1 MTVEAEGTPD
11 AAREAEGTPD
21 AAREADDLRR
31 DATRRLRESPEAFQF
46 FQAVRLLQRLH
57 PGRSRIGRFEAPSS
71 EVVRLG
77 SNPDLSFPA
86 GQIQDLVES
95 PDGRWSMKVNFLGLV
110 GHLGVLPSHYSVL
123 VNQRVHSRDR
133 ALLDF
138 LDMFHHRVL
147 SLFYRAMERCRFY
160 APYER
165 GEQDALTG
173 RLLDLLGIGDEAA
186 REALDLEVAELLGY
200 VGLLTPAAR
209 SATALQQIIEDR
221 FGVTAAVEQ
230 FVGGWYTVSSD
241 AQCRIDDESQ
251 EYTQQLGV
259 GALVGDAIWDP
270 QARARII
277 LGPLSRKRFDDFLPT
292 GSAYEHLRQ
301 LTRFFSND
309 EVEFQLRL
317 ILEREEVPPLRLGV
331 DANSPLGWG
340 SWIRSDPAPPETAET
355 VLPL

>member
-1 MTVEAEGTPD
+1 MTTAADPPTVAVAEVD
-11 AAREAEGTPD
+11 EE
-21 AAREADDLRR
+21 LRR
-31 DATRRLRESPEAFQF
+31 SATRRLRDEPESFQF

-57 PGRSRIGRFEAPSS
+57 PERRLVGRFEDPSS

-77 SNPDLSFPA
+77 SNPSMAFPA
-86 GQIQDLVES
+86 GQIQDLIES
-95 PDGRWSMKVNFLGLV
+95 PGGRWAMTVNFLGLV
-110 GHLGVLPSHYSVL
+110 GHLGVLPDHYSVL
-123 VNQRVHSRDR
+123 VMRRVQSRDR

-165 GEQDALTG
+165 GEEDALTS
-173 RLLDLLGIGDEAA
+173 RLMDLLGLADASA
-186 REALDLEVAELLGY
+186 RQALRIEIDELLAY
-200 VGLLTPAAR
+200 VGLFGPDTR
-209 SATALQQIIEDR
+209 SAMALQQVIEDR
-221 FGVTAAVEQ
+221 FGVPAVVDQ
-230 FVGGWYTVSSD
+230 FVGGWYEVSSN
-241 AQCRIDDESQ
+241 AQCRVDDAGQS
-251 EYTQQLGV
+251 YSQQLGV

-277 LGPLSRKRFDDFLPT
+277 LGPLSRERYDDFLPT
-292 GSAYEHLRQ
+292 GRAYEKLRN

-317 ILEREEVPPLRLGV
+317 ILEREETPPLRLGA
-331 DANSPLGWG
+331 DDYTPLGWG
-340 SWIRSDPAPPETAET
+340 SWIRSGSAPPETAET

>member
-1 MTVEAEGTPD
+1 MKVESD
-11 AAREAEGTPD
+11 AGAGGANEVLDPRPGALLG
-21 AAREADDLRR
+21 
-31 DATRRLRESPEAFQF
+31 LRESPESFQF

-57 PGRSRIGRFEAPSS
+57 PERSVVGRFEPPPS

-77 SNPDLSFPA
+77 ANPSLSFPA
-86 GQIQDLVES
+86 GEIQDLVES
-95 PDGRWSMKVNFLGLV
+95 PDGRWSMTVNFLGLV
-110 GHLGVLPSHYSVL
+110 GHLGVLPDHYSVL
-123 VNQRVHSRDR
+123 VMRRTHARDR
-133 ALLDF
+133 ALQDF
-138 LDMFHHRVL
+138 LDIFHHRVL
-147 SLFYRAMERCRFY
+147 SLFYRALERCRFY

-173 RLLDLLGIGDEAA
+173 RLLDLLGIGDEVA
-186 REALDLEVAELLGY
+186 RDALELEVAELLGY
-200 VGLLTPAAR
+200 VGLLRPAAR
-209 SATALQQIIEDR
+209 SATALQQMIEDR

-230 FVGGWYTVSSD
+230 FVGGWYAVTSE
-241 AQCRIDDESQ
+241 AQCRIDDETDA
-251 EYTQQLGV
+251 YTQQLGV

-277 LGPLSRKRFDDFLPT
+277 LGPLSRERFEDFLPS
-292 GSAYEHLRQ
+292 GVAYEQLRQ

-317 ILEREEVPPLRLGV
+317 IMEREEVPPLRLGV
-331 DANSPLGWG
+331 DAHSPLGWG

>member
-1 MTVEAEGTPD
+1 MKVEADQAPL
-11 AAREAEGTPD
+11 ALA
-21 AAREADDLRR
+21 EADDLRR
-31 DATRRLRESPEAFQF
+31 AGMHRLLESPESFQF

-57 PGRSRIGRFEAPSS
+57 PDRSLIGRFDAPSS

-86 GQIQDLVES
+86 GQIQDLVEA
-95 PDGRWSMKVNFLGLV
+95 PDGRWAMTVNFLGLV
-110 GHLGVLPSHYSVL
+110 GHLGVLPDHYSVL
-123 VNQRVHSRDR
+123 VSRRVHSRDR

-173 RLLDLLGIGDEAA
+173 RLLDLLGLGDEAA
-186 REALDLEVAELLGY
+186 RDALELEMAELLGY
-200 VGLLTPAAR
+200 VGLLRPAAR
-209 SATALQQIIEDR
+209 SAMALQQLIEDR
-221 FGVTAAVEQ
+221 FGVTAVVEQ
-230 FVGGWYTVSSD
+230 FVGGWYAVSSD
-241 AQCRIDDESQ
+241 AQCRIDDESRA
-251 EYTQQLGV
+251 YTQQLGV

-277 LGPLSRKRFDDFLPT
+277 LGPLSRERYDDFLPT
-292 GSAYEHLRQ
+292 GGAYEQLRQ

-317 ILEREEVPPLRLGV
+317 ILEREEVPPLKLGV